1 MRESEGIKKH
11 LVNLRKFNN
20 IVFNFNSNRANNS
33 GLTGFPDWLI
43 ITPKLGLVFI
53 EVKIGADK
61 LSEVQQKI
69 INRLASIMGLPNSR
83 VNVFVIKTSDEAEHI
98 AERILKG
105 NL

>member
-1 MRESEGIKKH
+1 MRESEKIKKH

-20 IVFNFNSNRANNS
+20 IVFNFNSHKANNS

-43 ITPKLGLVFI
+43 ITPKLSLVFI
-53 EVKIGADK
+53 EVKIGSDK

-83 VNVFVIKTSDEAEHI
+83 VSVFVIKTGDEAEHI
-98 AERILKG
+98 SERILK
-105 NL
+105 NSL